1 MMFTTDRKQR
11 PLNDQ
16 DRAWHLDITRRADK
30 PHASGRVI
38 RMNSTYL
45 EMVDG
50 FYSNRGMMSAFGTF
64 FVALS
69 ATFLVLFIHSAIFN
83 FYLNPEWD
91 RHDQMAM
98 VLSTIFSTAI
108 FSLIIIGLIAFN
120 RKIGEWFRYTHYPM
134 RFNRISRKVYVFR
147 GDGSVLE
154 APWDKVYFTLRVNA
168 RVAGT
173 RIMNICGLVLKDPQ
187 TVQEL
192 FVFGYASPSAED
204 CRHHWE
210 FIRRY
215 MEEGPQ
221 AVEHAD
227 GMGLYLPIADR
238 KETLRHGWVSLVS
251 NDAWNPVFKWLML
264 PFHVLFFIGR
274 LVNRVTSKVPLWPAD
289 VEAACRIE
297 AGDAYVRDSST
308 NPAWYR

>member
-1 MMFTTDRKQR
+1 MFTTDRKTR

-16 DRAWHLDITRRADK
+16 DRTWHLDITKRTGE

-50 FYSNRGMMSAFGTF
+50 FYSNRGMMSVVGILAIS
-64 FVALS
+64 LIS
-69 ATFLVLFIHSAIFN
+69 WFIASLWESIVVN
-83 FYLNPEWD
+83 NYLNAEWD
-91 RHDQMAM
+91 RHDEAAM
-98 VLSTIFSTAI
+98 LWASIPLTLFAAI
-108 FSLIIIGLIAFN
+108 FVVGFTHFS
-120 RKIGEWFRYTHYPM
+120 RVIGEWFRYTHYPM
-134 RFNRISRKVYVFR
+134 RFNRANRKVYVFR

-154 APWDKVYFTLRVNA
+154 APWDEVYFTLRVNA

-187 TVQEL
+187 TVQEM
-192 FVFGYASPSAED
+192 FVFGYASPSEED
-204 CRHHWE
+204 CRRHWE

-215 MEEGPQ
+215 MEEGPR

-238 KETLRHGWVSLVS
+238 KETLRQGWVALVS

-274 LVNRVTSKVPLWPAD
+274 LVCRATSKVPLWPTD
-289 VEAACRIE
+289 IEAECRIE
-297 AGDAYVRDSST
+297 PDDHYVRDSRTS
-308 NPAWYR
+308 PVGYQ

>member
-1 MMFTTDRKQR
+1 MFTTDRKLR
-11 PLNDQ
+11 PLNED
-16 DRAWHLDITRRADK
+16 DRAWHLDIAKRTCE

-50 FYSNRGMMSAFGTF
+50 FYSNRGMMSVVGIFAFI
-64 FVALS
+64 VLL
-69 ATFLVLFIHSAIFN
+69 TFLLAILYSTIFD
-83 FYLNPEWD
+83 FYLNAD
-91 RHDQMAM
+91 RDRSKETGRILFTAF
-98 VLSTIFSTAI
+98 VVVSTFLFLWGFS
-108 FSLIIIGLIAFN
+108 AFL
-120 RKIGEWFRYTHYPM
+120 KTIGEWFRYTHYPM
-134 RFNRISRKVYVFR
+134 RFNRINRKVYVFR

-154 APWDKVYFTLRVNA
+154 APWDEVYFTLRVNA
-168 RVAGT
+168 RVAGI

-187 TVQEL
+187 TVQEM
-192 FVFGYASPSAED
+192 FVFGYASSNEAY
-204 CRHHWE
+204 CRRHWE

-215 MEEGPQ
+215 MEEGPR

-238 KETLRHGWVSLVS
+238 KETLRQGWVALVS

-274 LVNRVTSKVPLWPAD
+274 LVCRATSKVPLWPTD
-289 VEAACRIE
+289 VEAECRIE
-297 AGDAYVRDSST
+297 PDDRYVRDSRT
-308 NPAWYR
+308 NPVGYQ